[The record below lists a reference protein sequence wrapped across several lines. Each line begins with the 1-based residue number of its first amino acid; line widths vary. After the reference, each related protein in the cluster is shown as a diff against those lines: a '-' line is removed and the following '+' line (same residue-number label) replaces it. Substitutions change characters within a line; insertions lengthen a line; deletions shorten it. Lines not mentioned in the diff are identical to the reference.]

1 MNYDKLL
8 NATTKLGYLLLE
20 NGAETYRV
28 EESMMRIFGAYG
40 IADADVFV
48 IPTMIIVSIT
58 PDGCPTI
65 TQQKR
70 VHSRGTNLYK
80 VQQANSLC
88 RQACRTL
95 PSPEDLEKDTEA
107 IDRSPVYPVS
117 MQFLAYG
124 LAAFAFTLFFEGSLS
139 DALCA
144 GLCGIVIKGVF
155 IKMGNWHANPF
166 FINVAASAAV
176 TVIAMGSVAAGLG
189 TNSDKITIGAIMLL
203 VPGVALT
210 NFMRDTIAA
219 DYVSGLTKLLEAVL
233 IGTGIALGTYI
244 SMTVF
249 MALSAL

>member
-8 NATTKLGYLLLE
+8 NATTRLGYILLE

-40 IADADVFV
+40 IVDADVFV

-58 PDGCPTI
+58 PLGLPTI

-88 RQACRTL
+88 RQACRVL
-95 PSPEDLEKDTEA
+95 PTTEDLERDIAA
-107 IDRSPVYPVS
+107 IDRSPAYPALL
-117 MQFLAYG
+117 QFFAYG
-124 LAAFAFTLFFEGSLS
+124 LAAFAFALFFRGSFS
-139 DALCA
+139 DALWA
-144 GLCGIVIKGVF
+144 GLCGIMIKGIF
-155 IKMGNWHANPF
+155 IKMGQWHANPF
-166 FINVAASAAV
+166 FINVVASAAV
-176 TVIAMGSVAAGLG
+176 TAVAMGSLALGLCAD
-189 TNSDKITIGAIMLL
+189 SDKVTIGAIMLL

-219 DYVSGLTKLLEAVL
+219 DYVSGLTKLLEAIL

-249 MALSAL
+249 IALTGV